1 MQLVSYTFYL
11 NFLLIL
17 LTTTSQAAHC
27 PTQNQKVT
35 INGNSMSPLFKHDQ
49 EVLVQNGYYACH
61 TVRRGDVITLT
72 HTGHK
77 NLLIKRVIAIPGDKY
92 RYEAKHIYINGKI
105 ATNSDGL
112 NFEIESKMLAL
123 YAKSYPVIPAENYL
137 VLGDQPG
144 GSLDA
149 SKFGLIEKNQIIGRV
164 MKEKKI
170 KHKQ

>member
-1 MQLVSYTFYL
+1 
-11 NFLLIL
+11 
-17 LTTTSQAAHC
+17 
-27 PTQNQKVT
+27 
-35 INGNSMSPLFKHDQ
+35 MSPLFKHDQ
-49 EVLVQNGYYACH
+49 EILVQNGYYACH
-61 TVRRGDVITLT
+61 SVRRGDVITFT
-72 HTGHK
+72 HKGHK
-77 NLLIKRVIAIPGDKY
+77 NLLIKRVIAIPGDRY
-92 RYEAKHIYINGKI
+92 RYEAKHIYINDKI

-123 YAKSYPVIPAENYL
+123 YAKSYPVIPTENYL

-149 SKFGLIEKNQIIGRV
+149 SKFGLIEKNQIVGRV